1 MQDLPDGTA
10 DSGDGLDGLIAGEL
24 NCVRVDGRD
33 DGLDVAAGG
42 VGDDGH
48 DPGPPDGGRSAARQ
62 SRQPG
67 CLGQGQ
73 ASRRPRH
80 EVQADRV
87 RAGTERREN
96 PLGVRDAADL
106 DQGQPRFSS
115 HVVWHRPRR
124 HEGTGRRGRLGRAH
138 ERLADEGSV
147 EPDGPPADQ
156 RSGLAHT
163 RFADHQAVFGDE
175 RPQPQAMVRIDRQ
188 SAQIAV
194 VQADEPGISGK
205 SGLHLALIV
214 DFDQRLE
221 AELAGQAD
229 EPGQLLRRQNA
240 GQEQDDV
247 GTRRPQDG

>member
-24 NCVRVDGRD
+24 DGVRVDGRD
-33 DGLDVAAGG
+33 DGLDVATGS
-42 VGDDGH
+42 VRDDGH

-62 SRQPG
+62 GRQPG
-67 CLGQGQ
+67 RLGQGQ
-73 ASRRPRH
+73 ASGRARH

-106 DQGQPRFSS
+106 DEGQPRFRS

-138 ERLADEGSV
+138 ESLADEGSI

-156 RSGLAHT
+156 GSGLANT
-163 RFADHQAVFGDE
+163 RFADHQPVLGDE

-188 SAQIAV
+188 GAQISV

-205 SGLHLALIV
+205 S
-214 DFDQRLE
+214 
-221 AELAGQAD
+221 
-229 EPGQLLRRQNA
+229 
-240 GQEQDDV
+240 
-247 GTRRPQDG
+247 